1 MGMRGTRRNSKNE
14 QSEKI
19 GDKNGR
25 ALLGWAG
32 ETSFD
37 FAQDKSCPYVCA
49 AAPACVVTGT

>member
-1 MGMRGTRRNSKNE
+1 MRGTRRNSKNE